1 MSVAM
6 QLQHPALQQEVE
18 LQLLSI
24 AALLLAFAVVA
35 LLYLLGKMRRHH
47 AEKEHQIAQLQLKQR
62 ELQLTEQAGKE
73 FVANVSH
80 EVHAS
85 LASIQSYAQL
95 LLEEELDSEQRS
107 RYAQT
112 ISEAAGQLSLLTRQ
126 LLLLSRLENE
136 SRAIAK
142 RHYLL
147 KQQLRQVLQLYEWQL
162 ANKHIMS
169 TLIANDHSSIYG
181 DQVLLL
187 QVWSNLLSNAI
198 KHTPPGGAI
207 TIEAVCTEEA
217 CTIHISDT
225 GEGIADELMPHIF
238 DRYYFN
244 NNQEHK
250 EDSSNTGL
258 GLSIAQKIVQ
268 LHGGT
273 IHISSEQN
281 VGTKAVVALPLN
293 IAAIID

>member
-18 LQLLSI
+18 LQLLQT
-24 AALLLAFAVVA
+24 AALLLVLAAVA
-35 LLYLLGKMRRHH
+35 LLCLLGKMRRRH
-47 AEKEHQIAQLQLKQR
+47 ADKEYQLAQLQLKQR

-73 FVANVSH
+73 YVANVSH

-95 LLEEELDSEQRS
+95 LLEEELDSEQRA

-112 ISEAAGQLSLLTRQ
+112 ISEAARQLSALTHQ

-142 RHYLL
+142 RHYLI
-147 KQQLRQVLQLYEWQL
+147 KQQLRQLLQLYEWQL

-169 TLIANDHSSIYG
+169 TLIANDQSSIYG

-198 KHTPPGGAI
+198 KHTPQGGAI

-217 CTIHISDT
+217 CTVHISDT
-225 GEGIADELMPHIF
+225 GGGIADELMPHIF

-244 NNQEHK
+244 DNREHK
-250 EDSSNTGL
+250 EDCGNTGL

-273 IHISSEQN
+273 IHVSSEQN
-281 VGTKAVVALPLN
+281 VGTKAVVALPLQRP
-293 IAAIID
+293 

>member
-6 QLQHPALQQEVE
+6 QLQHPALEQEVE
-18 LQLLSI
+18 LQLLRTAAVLLLLAV
-24 AALLLAFAVVA
+24 AALLC
-35 LLYLLGKMRRHH
+35 LLGKMRRHH
-47 AEKEHQIAQLQLKQR
+47 ADKEHQITQLQLKQR
-62 ELQLTEQAGKE
+62 ELQLNEQVGKE

-95 LLEEELDSEQRS
+95 LLEEELDSEQRA

-112 ISEAAGQLSLLTRQ
+112 ISEAAGQLSALTRQ

-169 TLIANDHSSIYG
+169 ALIANDQSSIYG
-181 DQVLLL
+181 DQVLLQ

-207 TIEAVCTEEA
+207 TIEAVCTVEA
-217 CTIHISDT
+217 CIVHLSDT

-238 DRYYFN
+238 DRYYFKD
-244 NNQEHK
+244 NQEHK
-250 EDSSNTGL
+250 EDSGSTGL

-281 VGTKAVVALPLN
+281 VGTKAVVALPLPLRRP
-293 IAAIID
+293 

>member
-6 QLQHPALQQEVE
+6 QLQHPALEQEVE
-18 LQLLSI
+18 LQLLRTAAVLLLLAV
-24 AALLLAFAVVA
+24 AALLC
-35 LLYLLGKMRRHH
+35 LLGKMRRHH
-47 AEKEHQIAQLQLKQR
+47 ADKEHQITQLQLKQR
-62 ELQLTEQAGKE
+62 ELQLNEQVGKE

-95 LLEEELDSEQRS
+95 LLEEELDSEQRA

-112 ISEAAGQLSLLTRQ
+112 ISEAAGQLSALTRQ

-169 TLIANDHSSIYG
+169 ALIANDQCSIYG
-181 DQVLLL
+181 DQVLLQ

-217 CTIHISDT
+217 CIIHLSDT

-238 DRYYFN
+238 DRYYFKDN
-244 NNQEHK
+244 REHK
-250 EDSSNTGL
+250 EDSGSTGL

-281 VGTKAVVALPLN
+281 VGTKAVVALPLPLRRP
-293 IAAIID
+293 